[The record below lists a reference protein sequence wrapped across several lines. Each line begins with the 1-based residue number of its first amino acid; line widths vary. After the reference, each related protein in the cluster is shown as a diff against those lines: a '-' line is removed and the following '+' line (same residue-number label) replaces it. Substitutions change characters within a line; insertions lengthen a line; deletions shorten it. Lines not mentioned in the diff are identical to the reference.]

1 MQAHV
6 HILLHA
12 CRHFAAEA
20 LLEDTDSVDANSS
33 PGRDPDT
40 AAPDADNSAAA
51 VLAERRSSHAEASTA
66 KAWNTARITQSA
78 SGNMKDTILDDS
90 MHPIRQRDIPRGV
103 WTVLLRLR
111 GAGASFYSALCMLV
125 ACHAYSLSVYTDL
138 WVWSGPAHTCMQ
150 HTLHQRVTQYQH
162 CSMLQGMRGT
172 WWEGLCATSCC
183 KRSQRTT
190 T

>member
-103 WTVLLRLR
+103 WDRAAAAAGCRCLLLL
-111 GAGASFYSALCMLV
+111 SSV
-125 ACHAYSLSVYTDL
+125 HACGMPCIFPVCVY
-138 WVWSGPAHTCMQ
+138 
-150 HTLHQRVTQYQH
+150 
-162 CSMLQGMRGT
+162 
-172 WWEGLCATSCC
+172 
-183 KRSQRTT
+183 
-190 T
+190 